1 MRIDG
6 DGRHSSPCTWH
17 AVAEEE
23 GGDSHQGSH
32 LLRWGGGRPR
42 REQPQRGVGA
52 PPATH
57 LLQVES
63 PCEGPLQ
70 PTGARALAAGL
81 WRGGVGV
88 VCVCVCE

>member
-1 MRIDG
+1 MVGIAHPAHG
-6 DGRHSSPCTWH
+6 T
-17 AVAEEE
+17 
-23 GGDSHQGSH
+23 
-32 LLRWGGGRPR
+32 RWQRKRAATAIKAHTGCDGGGRPR

-88 VCVCVCE
+88 VCVCVCV

>member
-1 MRIDG
+1 MARG
-6 DGRHSSPCTWH
+6 GRGRGRRQPSRLTL
-17 AVAEEE
+17 AAM
-23 GGDSHQGSH
+23 
-32 LLRWGGGRPR
+32 GGGRPR

-88 VCVCVCE
+88 VCVCVCECE